1 MILVDL
7 QLLSQLSVQLLLR
20 LMPSLRYQN
29 QHLFRRNLFVY
40 NTYTSLGTLELLNFI
55 VNVEGHDSSF
65 WPSGALL
72 MLFFIPGVM
81 IFQFSHLRL

>member
-40 NTYTSLGTLELLNFI
+40 NTYTSLEALELLNFI

-65 WPSGALL
+65 LAIWGFINVVFHSG
-72 MLFFIPGVM
+72 GHD
-81 IFQFSHLRL
+81 FSI